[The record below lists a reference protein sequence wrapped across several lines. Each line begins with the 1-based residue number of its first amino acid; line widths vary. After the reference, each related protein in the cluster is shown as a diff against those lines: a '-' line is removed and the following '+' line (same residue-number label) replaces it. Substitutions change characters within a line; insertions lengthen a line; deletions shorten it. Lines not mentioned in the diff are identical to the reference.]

1 MAKRIPLHP
10 LAKWLVGAGVI
21 TVGAVATVA
30 IGPSDAEALSCVAG
44 SNCAVFTDADGQ
56 EFDVCAFGVRRD
68 DMSSLW
74 LYDNE
79 TGERLG
85 MYQR

>member
-21 TVGAVATVA
+21 TVGAVA
-30 IGPSDAEALSCVAG
+30 
-44 SNCAVFTDADGQ
+44 TDADGQ